1 MLRGIDRCVDARLTQ
16 SPQMRKCSRSPL
28 HRAAAFSTSATPNA
42 FGAVSPEDVLEALG
56 QDAFYR
62 DCQLESEVEAAA
74 DHSEIVFWTID
85 YTEAQVV
92 SPTDM
97 PRDSEFETGS
107 ELTEHFGFAT
117 EVIRL
122 RMDREGIR
130 RALCVK
136 DISLAATENRTH
148 TRPCVGRKTCA
159 RNWITQCKR
168 S

>member
-97 PRDSEFETGS
+97 PRDSEFQTGPK
-107 ELTEHFGFAT
+107 LADQFGLAT
-117 EVIRL
+117 EVLRL
-122 RMDREGIR
+122 SMDLERVR
-130 RALCVK
+130 QPLRVK
-136 DISLAATENRTH
+136 DIPFAAAENRTD
-148 TRPCVGRKTCA
+148 TGPCVRRETCA
-159 RNWITQCKR
+159 RNWIAQCKC